1 MASAPASNAGRWVR
15 YDHQPATVEPVGEQA
30 KRLERGRI
38 CPMQVLDNQEN
49 GSTRQ
54 SPLEECAHCEVDLAL
69 ELFGLDLALPGH
81 NRAKPDDMVEREHE
95 LSALGRRQPE
105 LGDACR
111 QLFPRLRRAIFRRYA
126 VGAAQDRTERA
137 EVLFAERRA
146 GSAPHHHRGELLIVL
161 DPRKELAHEARLAN
175 AGIADQTHHMG
186 VASDHPFQTIE
197 HAAQLG
203 VAANH
208 GRAQAE
214 RL

>member
-1 MASAPASNAGRWVR
+1 M
-15 YDHQPATVEPVGEQA
+15 
-30 KRLERGRI
+30 K
-38 CPMQVLDNQEN
+38 VLDNQEN